1 METVAEIHST
11 DIGVIAEETLGRRI
25 DIAVDRGP
33 HEAEP
38 ALPVAVI
45 LRQPQHAVVRER
57 LDGGAALGRALGDP
71 LNGTD
76 REPTG
81 QAARD
86 LRGTQDARGIVAD
99 PPRVEQPFTA
109 TVHDVA
115 VHTEIEDARSFHEE
129 RAPLLIERLEGRE
142 IDDRR
147 VRLDLAEVGVYG
159 RIDGDVRSD
168 AVFDVRTPIILL
180 VALESRGRQVLGDRV
195 RGDFQPPRC
204 RETIETDDVTELR
217 NEAAARDSVQRPT
230 DALAAVPVDVAPDR
244 EAKRVTGGVRIPELR
259 QRNAKLRGPPHRI
272 HLRGHFPHPVP
283 RVVFLLIV
291 AVHRIIA
298 LYPAGIHGKLE
309 ARAPVVV
316 GVDHDLDLVT
326 ADADV
331 AAGQEL
337 LDAVG
342 MVIESADEHIKIVLV
357 VSDLRFR
364 RKARVRVFGRLTL
377 PEVLD
382 DW

>member
-230 DALAAVPVDVAPDR
+230 DALAAVPVDAAPDR
-244 EAKRVTGGVRIPELR
+244 EAKRVTGG
-259 QRNAKLRGPPHRI
+259 
-272 HLRGHFPHPVP
+272 
-283 RVVFLLIV
+283 
-291 AVHRIIA
+291 
-298 LYPAGIHGKLE
+298 
-309 ARAPVVV
+309 
-316 GVDHDLDLVT
+316 
-326 ADADV
+326 
-331 AAGQEL
+331 
-337 LDAVG
+337 
-342 MVIESADEHIKIVLV
+342 
-357 VSDLRFR
+357 LRFR
-364 RKARVRVFGRLTL
+364 RKAGCRVFGRLKL
-377 PEVLD
+377 REVLVAWSESPALVVVLPVD
-382 DW
+382 GGRGRRRGRNGGGGRGSAGGGGGRGGCRNGL